1 MNEAPDVTCRARKGR
16 LVCHVPFYI
25 TFLFPA
31 AGTLSVLLS
40 LEPYIFFSKQIN
52 KSMYLLLKTNKQKN

>member
-1 MNEAPDVTCRARKGR
+1 MNEAPDVTCRVSKGR
-16 LVCHVPFYI
+16 LVRHVPFYI

-31 AGTLSVLLS
+31 AGMLSVLLS